1 MNYRDIRELRTKLR
15 ASKAELAREAGVAP
29 PTVYRIENGQ
39 NCQNDTKRKVI
50 LALGSLARKRFL
62 EGV

>member
-1 MNYRDIRELRTKLR
+1 MNYRDIRELRTRLM

-29 PTVYRIENGQ
+29 PTVYRIESGHK
-39 NCQNDTKRKVI
+39 CLEDTKRKVI
-50 LALGSLARKRFL
+50 LALGSLAQKRFL